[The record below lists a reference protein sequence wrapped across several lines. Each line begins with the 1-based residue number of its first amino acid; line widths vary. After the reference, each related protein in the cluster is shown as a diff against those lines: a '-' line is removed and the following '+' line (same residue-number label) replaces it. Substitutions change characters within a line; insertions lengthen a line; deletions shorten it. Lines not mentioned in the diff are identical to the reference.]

1 MDQTTS
7 VLRDAHESSRAS
19 RGVPRRAIPAVGVVV
34 VLAAVSLSTPGFL
47 TSDNL
52 LNLSQVL
59 PVLGLVT
66 LGQMLVMVGGNLD
79 FSVGATAALSFLLV
93 AEIGPGHGVP
103 LALAVT
109 LASALAIGA
118 VNALL
123 VVGRGV
129 TAFVATLG
137 TSIAINGGMTA
148 ITRGVFPGAVPSSI
162 RHLSSWHVGPISG
175 SFLILVLGWL
185 AVLVLLRATTFG
197 RRLYATG
204 HSEKAARYAGIRTG
218 RVRAAT
224 FLISSVLAAAAGVLL
239 AAYTGFADATAG
251 QTLHLQS
258 IAAAVVG
265 GVGLFGG
272 RGGVGNAVVGSV
284 LITVVINGAVLHD
297 ISAESQPVLI
307 GAVLVVAAVIL
318 TFKERTR

>member
-1 MDQTTS
+1 MEQATTL
-7 VLRDAHESSRAS
+7 LRGARDLSRAS
-19 RGVPRRAIPAVGVVV
+19 RGVPRRAAVAVGVIVV
-34 VLAAVSLSTPGFL
+34 AAVALSTPGFL
-47 TSDNL
+47 TGDNL

-93 AEIGPGHGVP
+93 AEIAPEHGVL
-103 LALAVT
+103 LALGVV

-118 VNALL
+118 VNAAL

-137 TSIAINGGMTA
+137 TSIAINGAMTA
-148 ITRGVFPGAVPSSI
+148 ITRGVFPGAVPDSVRRI
-162 RHLSSWHVGPISG
+162 SSWHVGPISG
-175 SFLILVLGWL
+175 SFLVLILGWVL
-185 AVLVLLRATTFG
+185 VLVLLRSTTFG
-197 RRLYATG
+197 RQLYATG

-218 RVRAAT
+218 RVRVAT
-224 FLISSVLAAAAGVLL
+224 FILSSVLAVVAGVLL

-284 LITVVINGAVLHD
+284 LITVVLNAAVLHNV
-297 ISAESQPVLI
+297 SAETQPVLI
-307 GAVLVVAAVIL
+307 GGVLVVAAVIL

>member
-1 MDQTTS
+1 MEAATTL
-7 VLRDAHESSRAS
+7 LRGARAHARAP
-19 RGVPRRAIPAVGVVV
+19 RGPARRAATAGVVV
-34 VLAAVSLSTPGFL
+34 VIAVVSLATPGFL
-47 TSDNL
+47 SQDNL

-66 LGQMLVMVGGNLD
+66 LGQMLVMVGGDLD
-79 FSVGATAALSFLLV
+79 FSVGATAALAFLLV
-93 AEIGPGHGVP
+93 AEIGPKHGV
-103 LALAVT
+103 LVALLVV
-109 LASALAIGA
+109 LLSALAIGA
-118 VNALL
+118 INALL

-137 TSIAINGGMTA
+137 TSIAVNGAMTA

-162 RHLSSWHVGPISG
+162 RHVSSWHVGPIAG
-175 SFLILVLGWL
+175 SFLVLVAGWI

-204 HSEKAARYAGIRTG
+204 HAEKAARYAGIRTG
-218 RVRAAT
+218 RVRVTT
-224 FLISSVLAAAAGVLL
+224 FVLSAVLAAIAGVLL

-272 RGGVGNAVVGSV
+272 RGGVGNAAIGAV
-284 LITVVINGAVLHD
+284 LITVVLNAAGLHNM
-297 ISAESQPVLI
+297 SAESQPVLI

-318 TFKERTR
+318 TFKERSR